1 MTAVP
6 LCAEARHESPRLRT
20 AMERREPA
28 PGSPRERGNRGP
40 AVQPRTRSTQR
51 TQRDHEHDGY
61 FTRSETGALQSPG
74 PPLGV
79 IARYRN
85 VAVDPDTSPTM
96 LVLAWMVGGMPSQV
110 QAPNTMQAKTTVL
123 GLPVATVVEFLFR
136 TTTNAGQGDWSL
148 PTSILV
154 K

>member
-1 MTAVP
+1 M
-6 LCAEARHESPRLRT
+6 
-20 AMERREPA
+20 
-28 PGSPRERGNRGP
+28 
-40 AVQPRTRSTQR
+40 
-51 TQRDHEHDGY
+51 
-61 FTRSETGALQSPG
+61 
-74 PPLGV
+74 GV

-136 TTTNAGQGDWSL
+136 TTTKAGQGDWIL